1 MWFENDFETKQAL
14 DMGEIYRQNYE
25 DALDEIRNLRCRI
38 AELEVENK
46 LLRNDVER
54 AENFIYH
61 HIWKNSK

>member
-46 LLRNDVER
+46 LLRNDIER

-61 HIWKNSK
+61 HI

>member
-25 DALDEIRNLRCRI
+25 DALDEIRNLRYRI
-38 AELEVENK
+38 TELEIENK
-46 LLRNDVER
+46 LLQNDVER

-61 HIWKNSK
+61 HI

>member
-25 DALDEIRNLRCRI
+25 DALDEIRNLRYRI
-38 AELEVENK
+38 TELEIENK

-61 HIWKNSK
+61 HI

>member
-46 LLRNDVER
+46 LLRNDIDR

-61 HIWKNSK
+61 HI

>member
-46 LLRNDVER
+46 LLRSDVER

-61 HIWKNSK
+61 HI

>member
-1 MWFENDFETKQAL
+1 MWFENDFETKQAF

-61 HIWKNSK
+61 HI

>member
-61 HIWKNSK
+61 HI

>member
-25 DALDEIRNLRCRI
+25 DALDEIRNLRYRI

-54 AENFIYH
+54 AENFIYY
-61 HIWKNSK
+61 HI

>member
-25 DALDEIRNLRCRI
+25 DALDEIRNLRYRI
-38 AELEVENK
+38 TELEIENK
-46 LLRNDVER
+46 LLRNDIDR

-61 HIWKNSK
+61 HI